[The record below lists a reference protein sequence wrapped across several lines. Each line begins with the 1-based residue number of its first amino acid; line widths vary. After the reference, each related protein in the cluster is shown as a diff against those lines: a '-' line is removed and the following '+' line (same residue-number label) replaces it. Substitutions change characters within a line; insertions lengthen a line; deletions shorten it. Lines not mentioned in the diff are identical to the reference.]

1 MTRPEWAL
9 TAVIAFVLVYAAILV
24 VVFAR
29 RRRRFDLE
37 AQREYEAWAAL
48 PPEPVDDPC
57 VAEGCGHARGLHY
70 ERSDRTRG
78 ACRDPECYCAKY
90 QADRPQVL
98 LGVVYDQGANY
109 PEEEA

>member
-1 MTRPEWAL
+1 MTALTWPQWAL
-9 TAVIAFVLVYAAILV
+9 TGIVAFVLVYAAALI
-24 VVFAR
+24 VVFYR
-29 RRRRFDLE
+29 RRRRIDLFF
-37 AQREYEAWAAL
+37 QQEYEAQAAL

-90 QADRPQVL
+90 MPDRPQVL
-98 LGVVYDQGANY
+98 LGVVYDQT
-109 PEEEA
+109 EED